1 MRTASSYKTKREKVN
16 LSLLLIV
23 MTKLDFIKSTKMA
36 ANNGSDVIVKEDMQ
50 QLRRE
55 EYGYVKINIYVL
67 D

>member
-36 ANNGSDVIVKEDMQ
+36 ADNGSDVIVKEDMQ